1 MTDDQTRSLLLVVL
15 GATAVWLW
23 WSGEALNYVRPGL
36 TPWLLAGG
44 VVVLLLGLLPP
55 LGLLGRETAQA
66 DGHGGHRHRGR
77 VGWLLLVPVLVVMV
91 VQPAALGS
99 YAVASR
105 SAVPGGGDGGFDP
118 LAAPVRGAVPLSMA
132 EFVTRAVRD
141 PDQSLAGVRVRLVG
155 FVAPS
160 EGQEG
165 GYRLTRFVI
174 FCCAADAEALQAVV
188 RGDPTPRARDQ
199 WLEVEGTWQPRP
211 PAAEDD
217 PSPPPPV
224 LHADLVRPVAPV
236 RPPYEYSVQFSG

>member
-1 MTDDQTRSLLLVVL
+1 VTDEQTRSVLLVVL
-15 GATAVWLW
+15 GATATWLW

-36 TPWLLAGG
+36 APYLLASG

-55 LGLLGRETAQA
+55 LGLLGGQPAHP
-66 DGHGGHRHRGR
+66 DSHGHRHQAR

-105 SAVPGGGDGGFDP
+105 SAVPGGGDGGFQP
-118 LAAPVRGAVPLSMA
+118 LAAPVRGAVPMSMA

-155 FVAPS
+155 FVAPN
-160 EGQEG
+160 EGG

-199 WLEVEGTWQPRP
+199 WLEVEGTWVPRP
-211 PAAEDD
+211 PAAGDD
-217 PSPPPPV
+217 SSPPPPALQV
-224 LHADLVRPVAPV
+224 DAVRPVAPA